1 MQSFQV
7 FVPFARKALKA
18 SKYRS
23 YVTVGEG
30 EYMLK
35 ELPGP
40 TSFPQWSAC
49 FKVYRTALI
58 MLNAMS
64 VARLQAYEDFVERM
78 ARRYTNCWHLIYSA
92 EDRARAE
99 LSARIAHRIT
109 MRVAAGDSPPPG
121 WSPSNPWDAV
131 FKAILDSQDYWQ
143 EQLHQPALTWLANG
157 GRGIPSTPQE
167 EYAAANIPGG
177 LAAITPPPEVP
188 TGMDKGN
195 ATKAIARKRKRI
207 KDREDLKKFRA
218 SATGFVPGGGKSSG
232 KGAASGNPSQGSQ
245 KCCGWN
251 NGNGP
256 CAGLPPGAPC
266 QSKVKREHNCTI
278 CGSPGHPS
286 KDCPQK
292 KELSV
297 LGLLVLSSGELYFV
311 PVMVYADGKKKRK
324 RPSTAKGSTHS
335 KKGRGDAP
343 PGDEGNDGPSIPRSP
358 PVSGWTPGRGLADR
372 HSLG

>member
-1 MQSFQV
+1 
-7 FVPFARKALKA
+7 
-18 SKYRS
+18 
-23 YVTVGEG
+23 
-30 EYMLK
+30 
-35 ELPGP
+35 
-40 TSFPQWSAC
+40 
-49 FKVYRTALI
+49 
-58 MLNAMS
+58 MLNAVS

-78 ARRYTNCWHLIYSA
+78 ARRYTNCWHLVYSA

-109 MRVAAGDSPPPG
+109 MRVAAGDSPPQG

-143 EQLHQPALTWLANG
+143 EQLHQPALTWLAKG

-232 KGAASGNPSQGSQ
+232 KGAASANPSQGSQ
-245 KCCGWN
+245 KCYGWN

-292 KELSV
+292 K
-297 LGLLVLSSGELYFV
+297 
-311 PVMVYADGKKKRK
+311 K
-324 RPSTAKGSTHS
+324 
-335 KKGRGDAP
+335 
-343 PGDEGNDGPSIPRSP
+343 
-358 PVSGWTPGRGLADR
+358 
-372 HSLG
+372 